1 MLPVIGITVG
11 DPAGIGPEVA
21 AKAVQ
26 SGRFH
31 GRAELRILGVP
42 TQPVPVGQLS
52 AECGRAAVETVRSAV
67 QDCLAGR
74 LDAMVTGPINKYAV
88 EMAGIPF
95 SGHTEF
101 IAELCRARDVRMLL
115 ASDRLR
121 VIHVSTHVSLAEACR
136 RASTDRVFRTIEL
149 AVLGLQQLGL
159 AGGRIAVAGLNPHCG
174 ENGLFGV
181 EDREQIVPAVE
192 QAVARG
198 WNVAGP
204 ISPDTVFHRAVMG
217 EFAMVVAMYHD
228 QGHIPSKLIA
238 FQETVNVTLGLP
250 IIRTSVDHGTA
261 FDIAGKNLAD
271 PTNMICA
278 IEMAL
283 RLIAGRSAPGAT
295 AGATP
300 TLAS

>member
-1 MLPVIGITVG
+1 MIPRIGITVG

-21 AKAVQ
+21 AKAVD
-26 SGRFH
+26 SGRFA

-42 TQPVPVGQLS
+42 SQPVPMGQAS
-52 AECGRAAVETVRSAV
+52 GECGRMAVETVRRAV
-67 QDCLAGR
+67 AQCLAGE

-88 EMAGIPF
+88 EMSGLPF

-101 IAELCRARDVRMLL
+101 IAELCQTRDVRMLL

-121 VIHVSTHVSLAEACR
+121 VIHVSTHVSLVEACR
-136 RASTDRVFRTIEL
+136 RATAERILKTIEL
-149 AVLGLQQLGL
+149 AAQGLKLLGEPN
-159 AGGRIAVAGLNPHCG
+159 GRIAVAGLNPHCG
-174 ENGLFGV
+174 ENGLFGA
-181 EDREQIVPAVE
+181 EDRDRIFPAVAD
-192 QAVARG
+192 AVAAG
-198 WNVAGP
+198 LNVIGP
-204 ISPDTVFHRAVMG
+204 ISPDTVFYRAASG

-271 PTNMICA
+271 PTNMIWA

-283 RLIAGRSAPGAT
+283 RLVHNRKQAKA
-295 AGATP
+295 
-300 TLAS
+300 

>member
-1 MLPVIGITVG
+1 MISVIGITAG

-21 AKAVQ
+21 AKAAA
-26 SGRFH
+26 SGRFD
-31 GRAELRILGVP
+31 GRADLRILGVP
-42 TQPVPVGQLS
+42 SHAVPMGKAS
-52 AECGRAAVETVRSAV
+52 PECGRMAVETVRAAV
-67 QDCLAGR
+67 AECLAGR
-74 LDAMVTGPINKYAV
+74 LDAIVTGPINKYAV

-95 SGHTEF
+95 TGHTEF
-101 IAELCRARDVRMLL
+101 IADLCGVRDVRMLL

-136 RASTDRVFRTIEL
+136 RATADRIGKTIEL
-149 AVLGLQQLGL
+149 AALGLQLLGEPH
-159 AGGRIAVAGLNPHCG
+159 GRIAVAGLNPHCG
-174 ENGLFGV
+174 ENGLFGS
-181 EDREQIVPAVE
+181 EDREQIVPAIERAAAAGLHVT
-192 QAVARG
+192 
-198 WNVAGP
+198 GP
-204 ISPDTVFHRAVMG
+204 ISPDAIFHRAASG

-261 FDIAGKNLAD
+261 FDIAGQNRAD

-283 RLIAGRSAPGAT
+283 KLIANRRCPPPAA
-295 AGATP
+295 
-300 TLAS
+300 

>member
-1 MLPVIGITVG
+1 MTPIIGITAG

-21 AKAVQ
+21 AKAVD

-31 GRAELRILGVP
+31 GRAELRVSGIP
-42 TQPVPVGQLS
+42 STPVPMGQPS
-52 AECGRAAVETVRSAV
+52 AECGRMAVETVRAAV
-67 QDCLAGR
+67 EACLAGR
-74 LDAMVTGPINKYAV
+74 LDAIVTGPINKYAV
-88 EMAGIPF
+88 QMSGLDF

-101 IAELCRARDVRMLL
+101 IAALCNTRDVRMLL

-136 RASTDRVFRTIEL
+136 RVSCDRIFKTIEL
-149 AVLGLQQLGL
+149 AALGLKLLGEPSS
-159 AGGRIAVAGLNPHCG
+159 RIAVAGLNPHCG
-174 ENGLFGV
+174 ENGLFGL
-181 EDREQIVPAVE
+181 EDRDQIVPAVE
-192 QAVARG
+192 RAVASG
-198 WNVAGP
+198 MNVAGP
-204 ISPDTVFHRAVMG
+204 ISPDTVFHRAASG

-261 FDIAGKNLAD
+261 FDIAGKNRAD

-283 RLIAGRSAPGAT
+283 RLVQYSKRS
-295 AGATP
+295 
-300 TLAS
+300 